1 MHLVCWT
8 ARRDAGDSNPAR
20 VEILFKISFPHAPLA
35 NWTLMSSWAHCQWDD
50 ETVRKRIGHPPS
62 YAKAKK
68 MKSLTL
74 HTHGCH
80 IASLRECSFLVF
92 FVLIVIISLLFFYC
106 YYFSLLVYIYVFIAI
121 ISLLLFLFLLL
132 LFLFFYFC
140 FYCYY
145 FSSSI
150 FVFLV
155 IISLLLFFW
164 LLLLL
169 FLFFCF
175 WLLVLLFFTSLFLV
189 FIVIGCDFLG
199 IDQRRSHMTAVEKPS
214 TCLSFHSVFLCCF
227 QVGIIWLLLTAGQ
240 KIEARRRQ
248 LGREEFLYKS
258 KK

>member
-1 MHLVCWT
+1 LHLVCWT
-8 ARRDAGDSNPAR
+8 ASRDAGDSNPAR

-175 WLLVLLFFTSLFLV
+175 WLLLLLFVTS
-189 FIVIGCDFLG
+189 FISCFYCHWLWFLG
-199 IDQRRSHMTAVEKPS
+199 NWSASKPYDCCRKAIYMS
-214 TCLSFHSVFLCCF
+214 KLSFCF
-227 QVGIIWLLLTAGQ
+227 SLLFSGWNHLTSTYSRPENWSTKETAG
-240 KIEARRRQ
+240 
-248 LGREEFLYKS
+248 
-258 KK
+258 